1 MFQPM
6 LHEKKLRITKLTEKG
21 AQTLNFSAM
30 NMARNLVL
38 ALISLLQVINADE
51 LR

>member
-21 AQTLNFSAM
+21 AQNLNFLAM